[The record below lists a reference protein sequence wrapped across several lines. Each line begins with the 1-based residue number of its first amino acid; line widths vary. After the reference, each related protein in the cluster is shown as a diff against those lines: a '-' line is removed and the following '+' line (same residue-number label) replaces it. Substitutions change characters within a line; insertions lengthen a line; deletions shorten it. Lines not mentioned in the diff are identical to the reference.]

1 MAAFSGT
8 RLSASQ
14 LFLVNSFPRP
24 DISGLAAELRFPLLC
39 AGLLDH
45 SRISGGLSPRGR
57 QRSPWARSL
66 CAIVWSRVLAC
77 AVANGTDGASDSLRA
92 AVSTHTTKH
101 PTTSGNASPAKVTP
115 VGFEPTPLR
124 NGALSHCLRP
134 LGQSVLGTTF
144 WQQNSC
150 YTAVLGDLRHNS
162 RYLWA
167 RRRTPI
173 STPARR
179 APDHSHNSGGPSPRR
194 KQRSS

>member
-24 DISGLAAELRFPLLC
+24 DISGLAAELRFSLLR

-45 SRISGGLSPRGR
+45 SRISGGLSPRGT
-57 QRSPWARSL
+57 QWSPWARSL
-66 CAIVWSRVLAC
+66 CAIVWSRVLAFT
-77 AVANGTDGASDSLRA
+77 AADGADGASDSLRA

-115 VGFEPTPLR
+115 VGFKPTPLR
-124 NGALSHCLRP
+124 NGALSHRLRP
-134 LGQSVLGTTF
+134 LGQSVLGSTF
-144 WQQNSC
+144 WHQDIC
-150 YTAVLGDLRHNS
+150 FAALLGEFFLTS

-167 RRRTPI
+167 RRRAPI
-173 STPARR
+173 FPLARR
-179 APDHSHNSGGPSPRR
+179 PSGSQPHFRR
-194 KQRSS
+194 ALS

>member
-24 DISGLAAELRFPLLC
+24 DISGLAAELRFSLLR

-45 SRISGGLSPRGR
+45 SRISGGLSPRGT
-57 QRSPWARSL
+57 QWSPWARSL
-66 CAIVWSRVLAC
+66 CAIVWSRVLAFT
-77 AVANGTDGASDSLRA
+77 AADGADGASDSLRA

-124 NGALSHCLRP
+124 NGTLSHRLRP
-134 LGQSVLGTTF
+134 LGQSVLGSTF
-144 WQQNSC
+144 WPQDSC
-150 YTAVLGDLRHNS
+150 YTALLGDLSHKF
-162 RYLWA
+162 RYL
-167 RRRTPI
+167 
-173 STPARR
+173 
-179 APDHSHNSGGPSPRR
+179 
-194 KQRSS
+194 